1 MANDAIPPDTIPII
15 GEKYSFSTFTDAST
29 PVGPAGSIP
38 LTLTRTLTTS
48 NIAPGETSYY
58 RFWLDV
64 PAGTA
69 TGTFTNDV
77 IFTTQLEGTVC

>member
-1 MANDAIPPDTIPII
+1 MGSRRCFFWNII
-15 GEKYSFSTFTDAST
+15 GEKYSFSTFTDALT
-29 PVGPAGSIP
+29 PAGPAGSIS
-38 LTLTRTLTTS
+38 LTISPTRVLTTS
-48 NIAPGETSYY
+48 NVAPGETSYY